1 LYWFALCDHWNNT
14 MPSLRSSLAFV
25 GQWTVIGL
33 AVACLVMLFNGYRNA
48 VKQARAIAPL
58 SYADAV
64 ARTAPAV
71 GNIVTERLV
80 AQSNGKGAIGQT
92 VQQSLGSGVIV
103 DGEGHVITAQHVVA
117 CAQAVH
123 VQMADGQTALAE
135 VVGTDPA
142 TDVAVLKIGVPAPPV
157 APLGSSDALRPGDV
171 VLAIGTPFGL
181 TQTVTQGIISA
192 TGRGQLRLAAI
203 ESYIQTDAA
212 INVGNSGGALI
223 DATGEVIGINTAA
236 LSQTEGSHG
245 ISFAIPINLV
255 RGVMSAI
262 LRDGRVIRGW
272 FGVDAQTLK
281 PEEAIATGL
290 SSTRN
295 LKITQVA
302 PGSPA
307 DKAGLKEGDII
318 LAINGA
324 ERTWDQALSVVA
336 DTPPG
341 QAVSLTAQRGDTRRN
356 YTVLLVERH
365 DADVC
370 RTDSSP

>member
-1 LYWFALCDHWNNT
+1 
-14 MPSLRSSLAFV
+14 MPNLRSSLLFI

-33 AVACLVMLFNGYRNA
+33 AVACLALLIKGNRDKLPPA
-48 VKQARAIAPL
+48 TTAAPQ

-71 GNIVTERLV
+71 VNIVTERLV
-80 AQSNGKGAIGQT
+80 NQSGRKGGVDPT

-103 DGEGHVITAQHVVA
+103 DSDGHVITAQHVVA

-123 VQMADGQTALAE
+123 VQMADGEAVLAE
-135 VVGTDPA
+135 IVGTDPA
-142 TDVAVLKIGVPAPPV
+142 TDVAVLKIGVPKPPV
-157 APLGSSDALRPGDV
+157 APLGSSDMLRPGDV

-181 TQTVTQGIISA
+181 TQTVTQGVISA

-223 DATGEVIGINTAA
+223 NASGEVIGINTAA
-236 LSQTEGSHG
+236 LSQTDGSHG

-272 FGVDAQTLK
+272 FGVDAETLK
-281 PEEAIATGL
+281 PEQAVATGL

-295 LKITQVA
+295 LEITNVA
-302 PGSPA
+302 QGSPA
-307 DKAGLKEGDII
+307 DQAGLRKGDII
-318 LAINGA
+318 LTINGA

-341 QAVSLTAQRGDTRRN
+341 RTVSLTIQRGATRRD
-356 YTVLLVERH
+356 YTVMLVERH
-365 DADVC
+365 DDTSC
-370 RTDSSP
+370 YQ

>member
-1 LYWFALCDHWNNT
+1 MPGLRPAL
-14 MPSLRSSLAFV
+14 LFILK
-25 GQWTVIGL
+25 WTVVGL
-33 AVACLVMLFNGYRNA
+33 AVACVVLLFN
-48 VKQARAIAPL
+48 QQQRAPTPAAPTAPL

-71 GNIVTERLV
+71 VNIVTERLV
-80 AQSNGKGAIGQT
+80 TTPGRNGNRDQHL
-92 VQQSLGSGVIV
+92 QQSLGSGVLV
-103 DGEGHVITAQHVVA
+103 DAQGHLVTALHVVA

-123 VQMADGQTALAE
+123 VQLADGQTVLAE
-135 VVGTDPA
+135 IVGIDPA
-142 TDVAVLKIGVPAPPV
+142 TDIAVLKVGVEHPPV
-157 APLGSSDALRPGDV
+157 APLGSSNVLRPGDV

-192 TGRGQLRLAAI
+192 TGRGQLQLAAI

-223 DATGEVIGINTAA
+223 NASGEVIGINTAA

-272 FGVDAQTLK
+272 FGVQAQTLK
-281 PEEAIATGL
+281 PEDAIATGL
-290 SSTRN
+290 SPTRN
-295 LKITQVA
+295 LKITHIN

-307 DKAGLKEGDII
+307 DNAGLRQGDII
-318 LAINGA
+318 LTINGA
-324 ERTWDQALSVVA
+324 ERTWDEALSIVA

-341 QAVSLTAQRGDTRRN
+341 QAVRMQVQRGGERRD
-356 YTVLLVERH
+356 YIVTLVERR
-365 DADVC
+365 DEDSTSC
-370 RTDSSP
+370 RE